1 MKRKLTLE
9 ERVEMLEKMLRMQI
23 GDIAWEYHYEGK
35 PIRDTAN
42 DIGHPDCGSM
52 N

>member
-1 MKRKLTLE
+1 MNTKLTLE
-9 ERVEMLEKMLRMQI
+9 ERVEFLEEIIKMMI
-23 GDIAWEYHYEGK
+23 GETAWDHHLNGT

-42 DIGHPDCGSM
+42 DIGHPDCGSV